1 MVSLNRV
8 DYFILS
14 GNTYG
19 NLEMIRKSGAT
30 WDNGSR
36 YWKLQIHRHPLN
48 NAKQKTKLAA
58 MLNALEEGG
67 VRFIA
72 WYTDGKVSQ

>member
-8 DYFILS
+8 DYFVLQ
-14 GNTYG
+14 GNTYA
-19 NLEMIRKSGAT
+19 NLDLIRATGAR

-36 YWKLQIHRHPLN
+36 FWTLQIHRHPLN
-48 NAKQKTKLAA
+48 NAKQKKKLQD
-58 MLNALEEGG
+58 MLNRLEEQG

-72 WYTDGKVSQ
+72 WYIDGKPQ